1 MTKYFFET
9 NATDRE
15 WKRLLLIE
23 QAVDTDTI
31 ALLDRAGLDRGARC
45 LEIGAGA
52 GSIVR
57 WMAGRVGPS
66 GLVIAL
72 DKKATYLQQLQGETV
87 RVIEGNLKDLSLDHP
102 IDLAHAR
109 YVLIHNTN
117 DGELLEK
124 IRSAVKPGGT
134 VVLEEPDFT
143 SAALLQLEQD
153 NAVQRVNHAICT
165 MFTDSGLDPSSGLRL
180 PQKVVEAGFDLA
192 HIESRIHL
200 CAGEAPIARVMAES
214 ADVLREKYVKT
225 GLATDEDIDHY
236 VARAHDPGVW
246 SIFYATVS
254 VIARRI

>member
-1 MTKYFFET
+1 MTKYIFEA

-23 QAVDTDTI
+23 QAVDTETI
-31 ALLDRAGLDRGARC
+31 ALLDRAGLDIGARC

-52 GSIVR
+52 GSIAG
-57 WMAGRVGPS
+57 WMAARVGSS

-72 DKKATYLQQLQGETV
+72 DKKATYLQRLPREAV
-87 RVIEGNLKDLSLDHP
+87 RVIEGDLKDLSLDHP

-117 DGELLEK
+117 DGELLAN
-124 IRSAVKPGGT
+124 IRSAVKPGGM

-143 SAALLQLEQD
+143 SAALLPLQHD
-153 NAVQRVNHAICT
+153 NAVQRVNYAICK
-165 MFTDSGLDPSSGLRL
+165 MFTDSSLDPAYGLRL
-180 PQKVVEAGFDLA
+180 PQKVKEAGFDLV

-200 CAGEAPIARVMAES
+200 CAGEVPIARVMAES
-214 ADVLREKYVKT
+214 AEVLREKYVKT

-254 VIARRI
+254 VIARRM